1 MVASC
6 TAKASRGE
14 AGDLAKGLAQAS
26 AYEAGSGEEASR
38 WRVWTGGE
46 LAEGSPPLG
55 PMVCATSSG
64 DEAVA

>member
-6 TAKASRGE
+6 TAKASRGGT
-14 AGDLAKGLAQAS
+14 GDFAKGLAQAS
-26 AYEAGSGEEASR
+26 AYEAGSGEEASV

-55 PMVCATSSG
+55 TMACASSG
-64 DEAVA
+64 GEAVA